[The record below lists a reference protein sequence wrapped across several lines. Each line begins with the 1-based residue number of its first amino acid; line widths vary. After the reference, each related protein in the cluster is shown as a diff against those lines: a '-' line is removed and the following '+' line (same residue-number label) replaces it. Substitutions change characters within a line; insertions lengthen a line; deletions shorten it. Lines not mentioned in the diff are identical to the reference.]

1 MFSPTTTKKI
11 SIFQMPPPR
20 RGGIQITPDLQ
31 NINILS
37 FSNFLDVNLI
47 DSHPKN
53 TLPQKRAVFM
63 VRNFSTPN
71 HGLGLK
77 STLKTKTCRFSFKQ
91 FFGCPPLVYRV
102 FEVPYLRCTMSS
114 RYRIFGVPCLRG
126 TVSSRYRIFE
136 VPYLR
141 GTVSSRYRIFEVPCL
156 RCTMYSR
163 VVTL

>member
-1 MFSPTTTKKI
+1 MFFTTTTKKI
-11 SIFQMPPPR
+11 SIFQMPPPL

-37 FSNFLDVNLI
+37 FSNFLDMNLI
-47 DSHPKN
+47 DSHPNN

-91 FFGCPPLVYRV
+91 FFRCPPLRGGTMSLRYHGA
-102 FEVPYLRCTMSS
+102 EVPYLWC
-114 RYRIFGVPCLRG
+114 
-126 TVSSRYRIFE
+126 TVSLRYHVFE
-136 VPYLR
+136 GCHIIIMLS
-141 GTVSSRYRIFEVPCL
+141 TH
-156 RCTMYSR
+156 M
-163 VVTL
+163 